1 MKNKILIIF
10 GLLSVLVLSGCK
22 KYLEV
27 YPKSSIAEEELFASE
42 IGFQQAITGIYSQLA
57 SRNLYG
63 DNLTMGFVSA
73 LAQNYAVSG
82 SGVRFVDSRAINL
95 GSAEVQNFSG
105 AIWSTAYSA
114 IAGANKVILN
124 CDKRRSLLSDQSYA
138 MYLGESLALRAY
150 LHFDL
155 LRLFG
160 PVYASGVALK
170 AIPYKTTVDQYPI
183 APSATGEVI
192 QLILKDLERAEA
204 LMNAKDPIVSGA
216 LSRRINFNYY
226 AVKALQ
232 ARVLLYSGNNTDAY
246 VAAKKVTESG
256 RFPFITAARAGTTAG
271 QKDRL
276 YLSEQV
282 FCIRVRDLRNWAD
295 PGYYRFN
302 GATTSKLTR
311 PATDYNTLFE
321 TASGGSTDFRYVIG
335 IEPDNSTAF
344 PSKYW
349 QTYQFNTLDSNR
361 LDQYVPAIRLSEMYY
376 IMAEAAPTVQE
387 GITWLNTV
395 RQNRGL
401 ASLALSIDRATLQNE
416 ILKEYQKEFY
426 AEGQLW
432 YYYKRK
438 VIGKPQFIA
447 SSITMSAERYKL
459 PIPLTELEFNPTY

>member
-10 GLLSVLVLSGCK
+10 GLFALVLSGCK

-95 GSAEVQNFSG
+95 GSAEVQNFSA

-124 CDKRRSLLSDQSYA
+124 CDKRRSLLSDQNYA
-138 MYLGESLALRAY
+138 MFLGESLALRAY

-183 APSATGEVI
+183 APSTTGEVI

-204 LMNAKDPIVSGA
+204 LMDTKDPIVSGA
-216 LSRRINFNYY
+216 LNRRINLNYY

-246 VAAKKVTESG
+246 TAAKKVTDSE

-282 FCIRVRDLRNWAD
+282 FCIRVRDLKNWAD

-302 GATTSKLTR
+302 GSTSSKLTR
-311 PATDYNTLFE
+311 PAADYNTLFE
-321 TASGGSTDFRYVIG
+321 TASGGSTDFRYVFG
-335 IEPDNSTAF
+335 IEPDNSAAF

-387 GITWLNTV
+387 GVALLNTV

-438 VIGKPQFIA
+438 VIEKPQFIA
-447 SSITMSAERYKL
+447 SSITMNAERYKL
-459 PIPLTELEFNPTY
+459 PVPLTELEFNPTY

>member
-1 MKNKILIIF
+1 MKNKILLIICLF
-10 GLLSVLVLSGCK
+10 SVLALSGCK

-27 YPKSSIAEEELFASE
+27 YPKSSIAENELFESE
-42 IGFQQAITGIYSQLA
+42 IGFQQAITGIYSQMA

-82 SGVRFVDSRAINL
+82 SGVRFVDSRAVNL

-124 CDKRRSLLSDQSYA
+124 CDKRRNLLSDQSYA
-138 MYLGESLALRAY
+138 MFRGESLALRAC

-160 PVYASGVALK
+160 PVYTLGASLK
-170 AIPYKTTVDQYPI
+170 AIPYKTTVDQNPVP
-183 APSATGEVI
+183 PSTTAEVI
-192 QLILKDLERAEA
+192 QFILKDLQEAEA
-204 LMNAKDPIVSGA
+204 LMKMKDPILSGG
-216 LSRRINFNYY
+216 LSRQINLNYY

-246 VAAKKVTESG
+246 AAAKTVVDSEL
-256 RFPFITAARAGTTAG
+256 FPFIGSYQISTTAG

-276 YLSEQV
+276 YLQEQV
-282 FCIRVRDLRNWAD
+282 FCIRVRDIKNWVD
-295 PGYYRFN
+295 PGYFRSN
-302 GATTSKLTR
+302 GGTTSRLTR
-311 PATDYNTLFE
+311 SSSDFNNLFQ
-321 TASGGSTDFRYVIG
+321 TASGGSTDFRYVYG
-335 IEPDNSTAF
+335 IETDNGTAF

-361 LDQYVPAIRLSEMYY
+361 LDQYVPAIRISEMYY
-376 IMAEAAPTVQE
+376 IMAETAPTVQE
-387 GITWLNTV
+387 GITLLNTV
-395 RQNRGL
+395 RGNRGL
-401 ASLALSIDRATLQNE
+401 RDLSLSIDRTTLQNE
-416 ILKEYQKEFY
+416 ILREYQKEFY

-438 VIGKPQFIA
+438 VTAKPQFIA
-447 SSITMSAERYKL
+447 SSITMNADRYKL
-459 PIPLTELEFNPTY
+459 PIPQAELEFNPNY